1 LTQNETPEVVLKIRI
16 TAVPRQDT
24 FDEYDVRRF
33 RVGQTYEVPV
43 RLAALLIISGYAE
56 NAGGLG
62 TLAEAADL
70 SGPRAPSRR
79 R

>member
-1 LTQNETPEVVLKIRI
+1 MTQNETPEVVLKIRI
-16 TAVPRQDT
+16 TTVPRQDT
-24 FDEYDVRRF
+24 FDEYDTRRF

-56 NAGGLG
+56 SAGGLEA
-62 TLAEAADL
+62 LAEAADL
-70 SGPRAPSRR
+70 SGPRAPKRR